1 MCRHRNLG
9 LQAVKKQSSV
19 KLYEKI
25 MMEPL
30 AYYPVDLSAILEVVY
45 LVMLLPL
52 DTAEAE
58 RGFSLMNRLK
68 HSQRSTISDGVLN
81 DFMFVRLHAG
91 PLEDFNPHNAIS
103 LWMSRYKG
111 ISKGAKGPQYAPCAP
126 PKVP

>member
-1 MCRHRNLG
+1 MK
-9 LQAVKKQSSV
+9 AQSSV

-30 AYYPVDLSAILEVVY
+30 TYNPVDLSAILEVVY

-68 HSQRSTISDGVLN
+68 HSQRSRISDGVLN
-81 DFMFVRLHAG
+81 DLMFVRLHAG
-91 PLEDFNPHNAIS
+91 PLETFNPHNAIS

-111 ISKGAKGPQYAPCAP
+111 VSKPSQGPKYVPCAP
-126 PKVP
+126 PQLPWQG